1 MYQEVNTVME
11 SRDIIRV
18 RIRVY
23 GIVQGVGFRYYT
35 KMHADRLGVKG
46 YVENKPDGSVEIV
59 AEGPR
64 DKVEK
69 LLEIVRRGPPAA
81 VVERVDVE
89 YEEPRGEFDRFYIR
103 WGGRFL
109 W

>member
-1 MYQEVNTVME
+1 MTG
-11 SRDIIRV
+11 SDIVRV
-18 RIRVY
+18 RVRVY

-35 KMHADRLGVKG
+35 KMHADRLGIKG
-46 YVENKPDGSVEIV
+46 YVENKLDGSVEIV

-64 DKVEK
+64 DKVEE
-69 LLEIVRRGPPAA
+69 LLDIVRRGPPAA

-103 WGGRFL
+103 YHGRYLF
-109 W
+109 

>member
-1 MYQEVNTVME
+1 M
-11 SRDIIRV
+11 SDRDIVRV
-18 RIRVY
+18 RVRVY

-46 YVENKPDGSVEIV
+46 YVENKPDGSVEVV

-64 DKVEK
+64 DKVEA
-69 LLEIVRRGPPAA
+69 LLDVVRRGPPAA

-103 WGGRFL
+103 YRGRFL
-109 W
+109 F

>member
-1 MYQEVNTVME
+1 MTSN
-11 SRDIIRV
+11 DIVRV

-35 KMHADRLGVKG
+35 KMHADRLGVRG
-46 YVENKPDGSVEIV
+46 YVENKPDGSVEVV

-64 DKVEK
+64 DKVEA
-69 LLEIVRRGPPAA
+69 LLDIVRRGPPAA

-103 WGGRFL
+103 YRGRFL
-109 W
+109 F